1 MSDDRLKRIIAE
13 KRLRKEREKAIDFEE
28 LCFPGQKEFVS
39 DPAKR
44 ILACCSRRA
53 GKSYGIAIKFLK
65 TGFEFINSVMVY
77 GAMSRSQGMEILW
90 PAMQELN
97 ERLFLGLK
105 FNRNSG
111 DIEFPNGSK
120 VLMRG
125 FGSQREAEKCRGLSI
140 RAACLDEAQGFPAW
154 LLRITLEQILEPAM
168 IQFGEDCWIAIT
180 GTPNAACAG
189 GFYDAWSGVDEK
201 GKQVDT
207 WSTHHWTFFDNK
219 AIPAPEKVVADV
231 LENRGWNRDT
241 PSFVREYL
249 GQWVKDS
256 EGSAFRINTDVNVIY
271 TFDDQSAPDWTY
283 ALGVDLGIVDE
294 SAYVVGCYSP
304 SMGEAVVV
312 ESFEESTDSPSESA
326 RHVLRLMEKYDL
338 AEIVADTGGQGKAH
352 VGEWARTYGIPVTPA
367 QKHNKGGR
375 VQLIN
380 ADLMAGKLKFLGP
393 LNHQLITEATIIQ
406 WDLDALEK
414 HKYVWQRGYKD
425 HLSDA
430 FQYLFGALHH
440 HHHSMKFD
448 EREESEHEKW
458 SRIADKME
466 EAASR
471 RAVARQQQGSG
482 LRAQR
487 RAYYDGKL

>member
-1 MSDDRLKRIIAE
+1 VSDERLKRIIAE
-13 KRLRKEREKAIDFEE
+13 KRLRKIREAAIDFDE

-53 GKSYGIAIKFLK
+53 GKSYGIAIKFSK
-65 TGFEFINSVMVY
+65 TGFEFENSVMVY

-90 PAMQELN
+90 PAMQDLDRRLN
-97 ERLFLGLK
+97 LGLK

-120 VLMRG
+120 ILMRG

-154 LLRITLEQILEPAM
+154 LLKITLEQIIEPAM
-168 IQFGEDCWIAIT
+168 LQFGDDSWVAIT

-201 GKQVDT
+201 GRQVDT

-219 AIPAPEKVVADV
+219 AIPNPEKVVADV
-231 LENRGWNRDT
+231 LSDRGWTRET

-256 EGSAFRINTDVNVIY
+256 EGSAFRINQDVNIIY
-271 TFDDQSAPDWTY
+271 SFDESRATDWSW

-294 SAYVVGCYSP
+294 SAYVVGCYSIEL
-304 SMGEAVVV
+304 GEAVIV
-312 ESFEESTDSPSESA
+312 ESFEESTESPSESA

-338 AEIVADTGGQGKAH
+338 SEIVADTGGQGKAH
-352 VGEWARTYGIPVTPA
+352 VGEWANTYGIPVTPA
-367 QKHNKGGR
+367 LKHNKGGR
-375 VQLIN
+375 IQLIN
-380 ADLMAGKLKFLGP
+380 ADLMAGKLKILAP
-393 LNHQLITEATIIQ
+393 TNHQLITEASIIQ
-406 WDLDALEK
+406 WDLDALDK

-440 HHHSMKFD
+440 HHHKMEFD
-448 EREESEHEKW
+448 GRAETEKERW
-458 SRIADKME
+458 VRIADRME
-466 EAASR
+466 EAAIRKADSR
-471 RAVARQQQGSG
+471 RRQGHG
-482 LRAQR
+482 LRGVR
-487 RAYYDGKL
+487 KAYYDGKL